1 MFFFIYI
8 ATKLAF
14 FKLIL
19 SKHAPF
25 VVTDKHVVP
34 VKHSAIEF
42 LTHFGVRM
50 KTIHLNYPFGW
61 RICHLKTNQLVG
73 STCWFVYTHTLLV
86 FLCSSSCSSVSG
98 NVESFNKYFP
108 SWKRTMA
115 KHQNMLTHR

>member
-50 KTIHLNYPFGW
+50 KTILLNYPFGW
-61 RICHLKTNQLVG
+61 RICHLKTINWLEAPA
-73 STCWFVYTHTLLV
+73 SLCTHTLCL
-86 FLCSSSCSSVSG
+86 
-98 NVESFNKYFP
+98 YFFVV
-108 SWKRTMA
+108 
-115 KHQNMLTHR
+115 HRAPQYQET